1 MDAEVAK
8 LYNLL
13 HALRGEVETIK
24 NIVET
29 SGSERVKGEVEHFTK
44 EFDKLNDRVTAIE
57 KEVRKPLSEKTSD
70 VAYLKS
76 VFLSKSLSTIGSGV
90 ATGVALDGDRLVVT
104 FDKPITMED
113 VKEYIR
119 SIGVT
124 DKERLE
130 TAMNILRGEMMPR
143 RISYSKG
150 HDRANDDEVV
160 KNITLDDGTGELF
173 VTFVHK

>member
-29 SGSERVKGEVEHFTK
+29 SGSERVKGEVELFTK
-44 EFDKLNDRVTAIE
+44 ELDKLNVRVSALE
-57 KEVRKPLSEKTSD
+57 KEVRKPISEKASD

-90 ATGVALDGDRLVVT
+90 GYGCR
-104 FDKPITMED
+104 P
-113 VKEYIR
+113 
-119 SIGVT
+119 
-124 DKERLE
+124 
-130 TAMNILRGEMMPR
+130 
-143 RISYSKG
+143 
-150 HDRANDDEVV
+150 
-160 KNITLDDGTGELF
+160 
-173 VTFVHK
+173 